1 MKKVDYIQSLTE
13 EDRIRIS
20 FTQDKGKITR
30 FVVQYLALINS
41 RWRTIMRIDNCHGC
55 PHQHVFHLHS
65 KEFVVTLEKDN
76 NPAFTE
82 AQKHIITE
90 FRKIKENFIFSR

>member
-1 MKKVDYIQSLTE
+1 MKKVDYIQPLTE
-13 EDRIRIS
+13 EDRVKIS
-20 FTQDKGKITR
+20 FTQDKGRILK

-41 RWRTIMRIDNCHGC
+41 RWRTIMRIDNCHGY
-55 PHQHVFHLHS
+55 PHQHVYHLHS

-76 NPAFTE
+76 NLAFTE

-90 FRKIKENFIFSR
+90 FSKIKENFTFSK